1 MTIGQR
7 GSSRRRRIVIV
18 LLLIGILIAVSRI
31 HRIGI
36 AGSASD
42 RNRTG

>member
-18 LLLIGILIAVSRI
+18 LLLIGILIAVSAY
-31 HRIGI
+31 IGW
-36 AGSASD
+36 D
-42 RNRTG
+42 RGFRE